1 MRVVKGSWD
10 EGLDPLSALRGG
22 DSSRFEAF
30 VKAETGTFVG
40 FFLRQGAERA
50 EAEDLTQEV
59 FLRLFRSSTNY
70 DARDRFSAFTWRV
83 ARNAW
88 IDRKRR
94 RVFRGEGGEDER
106 GRFGGDLQDE
116 HEGTLDGLERNE
128 EAGKVHSALAKLSES
143 HRLVFELGVVQE
155 LPYATISDM
164 LEVPVGTVKSRM
176 FHAIRKLRELLGED
190 DS

>member
-1 MRVVKGSWD
+1 MKGSWD
-10 EGLDPLSALRGG
+10 EGPDPLSALRDG
-22 DSSRFEAF
+22 DPGRFEAF
-30 VKAETGTFVG
+30 VRSETGTLVG

-59 FLRLFRSSTNY
+59 FLRLFRSSTHY
-70 DARDRFSAFTWRV
+70 DARDRFSAYTWRV

-106 GRFGGDLQDE
+106 GPFGGDLPDE
-116 HEGTLDGLERNE
+116 HEAVLDGMERSE
-128 EAGKVHSALAKLSES
+128 EAGKVHSALARLSET

-155 LPYATISDM
+155 LPYATIADM
-164 LEVPVGTVKSRM
+164 LSVPVGTVKSRM
-176 FHAIRKLRELLGED
+176 FHAVRKLRELLGED
-190 DS
+190 AS